1 MSEQFDVTDFDG
13 QDDAVVL
20 TEVPEI
26 EAWSLEHFD
35 DLIG

>member
-1 MSEQFDVTDFDG
+1 MSEQFDVTDFDV
-13 QDDAVVL
+13 QDDGIVL

-26 EAWSLEHFD
+26 EVWSLEHFD